1 MTTQV
6 DLGHGRGWASPTA
19 AASILRI
26 DRQLGRLAD
35 INEAGRSPEKANEN
49 RRKWLAYERYLN
61 GGPWA
66 PKAPFALGAEDSVH
80 CSGDAADSDDWYDPA
95 AAAVW
100 RANGWRQTA
109 LYPHNLAK
117 HEPWHGE
124 HFVHL
129 DTHRFDPVP
138 ATPATV
144 IPEEEPEMQT
154 IKWGEHIFTLD
165 EMYLKHETNT
175 KQASIM
181 GWLFNRND
189 RMTKGST
196 LIGVDNEAVNALQK
210 TLSIP
215 WYAFDLVM
223 SGRGFNIDG
232 TRGDGTGEN
241 GRVWSLLHEMN
252 AKLDGIRIDTSGL
265 AQSLDDI
272 TKKINDAGKGTK

>member
-6 DLGHGRGWASPTA
+6 DLGHGRGWASPAA

-124 HFVHL
+124 YFPHL
-129 DTHRFDPVP
+129 DTRRFDPAP
-138 ATPATV
+138 AGGALTTEQDELTMTSPIWNVVAKIGDAPESGTLYYGTESGKIEKLTGYSRALVSVAFFGAQPAANGT
-144 IPEEEPEMQT
+144 IPDLIPT
-154 IKWGEHIFTLD
+154 IADRGGDWTRV
-165 EMYLKHETNT
+165 
-175 KQASIM
+175 QALHKAI
-181 GWLFNRND
+181 
-189 RMTKGST
+189 KGRPR
-196 LIGVDNEAVNALQK
+196 E
-210 TLSIP
+210 
-215 WYAFDLVM
+215 
-223 SGRGFNIDG
+223 
-232 TRGDGTGEN
+232 
-241 GRVWSLLHEMN
+241 
-252 AKLDGIRIDTSGL
+252 
-265 AQSLDDI
+265 
-272 TKKINDAGKGTK
+272 